1 MARWSRWVLAHKRA
15 VVGFWIVV
23 TVAGFAAL
31 GPATD
36 ALTEDFRP
44 VPGRE
49 GSDTNSEIA
58 ALYGNGGDVVPIVP
72 VLTLPEGTTVHSPGV
87 IEELDAALSGV
98 EDALPDA
105 RLASYA
111 STGDRAF
118 VSEDGRTTFALV
130 YVPHGGGLQG
140 GQEDAELAQ
149 AALDGVTVGGV
160 PIQVT
165 GLDALRAAA
174 GESEGT
180 NVSVL
185 AEVLVAGVGALAI
198 LAFVF
203 GSFMAILPLLM
214 AAVAIPTTFLLVW
227 PLAEIIDV
235 SIAVQF
241 LVALIGLGVAI
252 DYSLLVVMRWR
263 EERQKGVS
271 NEAAIERALWRAG
284 SPVIFS
290 GTTVAISLLAL
301 VVLPVPALRTIGIAG
316 LLIALVSVAVA
327 TTLLPVLLATVGPRL
342 DWPRRRRE
350 DRASRAWTAWARIV
364 VRHRW
369 AAALFA
375 TGVLVAL
382 AVAAFSIQFGTP
394 RAEAL
399 AESGPARAGLQQL
412 EDSGIGPGPLAPFD
426 ALVRSGDPD
435 AVAGALGTVEG
446 VQGTAAP
453 EDWRRAGTALVTVV
467 PTADGNS
474 REGRA
479 TLERIRA
486 AAENLPGDVAIGGEA
501 AQGADW
507 VDAVYGN
514 LPLTL
519 ALILGLTF
527 VLLARAFRSLVLALE
542 AVVLNL
548 LSVAAAMGVLV
559 LVWQE
564 GLGSEA
570 IWGIE
575 ATRAI
580 SVELPIVVFAFL
592 FGISMDYQVF
602 IVSRMREA
610 YDRSG
615 STEVAVVEGIGR
627 TGRLVT
633 SAALILGLAFV
644 ALSGAPGTENKMFAS
659 ALAAGILLDATIVR
673 GVLLPAAVAILGR
686 WNWWLPH
693 RPARL
698 LRIQPSLPRDPQTTE
713 ERR

>member
-1 MARWSRWVLAHKRA
+1 L
-15 VVGFWIVV
+15 VVGFWLVV
-23 TVAGFAAL
+23 TIAAVASTGR
-31 GPATD
+31 ATD

-49 GSDTNSEIA
+49 GSETNGEIV

-87 IEELDAALSGV
+87 TEELGAALARV
-98 EDALPDA
+98 QEALPDA
-105 RLASYA
+105 RLASFS

-140 GQEDAELAQ
+140 GQDDARIAQ
-149 AALDGVTVGGV
+149 AALDGVTVGGAPV
-160 PIQVT
+160 RVT

-174 GESEGT
+174 GENEGA

-185 AEVLVAGVGALAI
+185 AEVLLAGVGALAV

-203 GSFMAILPLLM
+203 GSFMAVLPLLM

-227 PLAEIIDV
+227 PLAEVTDV

-263 EERQKGVS
+263 EERTGGAGGEV
-271 NEAAIERALWRAG
+271 AVERAMQRAG
-284 SPVIFS
+284 SAVVFS

-301 VVLPVPALRTIGIAG
+301 VVLPLPALRTIGLAG
-316 LLIALVSVAVA
+316 VLIALVSVAVA

-342 DWPRRRRE
+342 DWPRLRRD
-350 DRASRAWTAWARIV
+350 DRASRTWTAWARVV

-369 AAALFA
+369 AAALLA
-375 TGVLVAL
+375 TGFLIALV
-382 AVAAFSIQFGTP
+382 VAAFSIQLGTP
-394 RAEAL
+394 RAESL

-435 AVAGALGTVEG
+435 AVADALDAVEG
-446 VQGTAAP
+446 VQSTAAP
-453 EDWRRAGTALVTVV
+453 RDWRRAGTALVTVIPAV
-467 PTADGNS
+467 DGNS

-479 TLERIRA
+479 TLERVRVA
-486 AAENLPGDVAIGGEA
+486 AADLPAEVALGGEA

-514 LPLTL
+514 LTLTL

-542 AVVLNL
+542 AVALNL
-548 LSVAAAMGVLV
+548 LSVGAAMGVLV

-580 SVELPIVVFAFL
+580 SVEIPIVVFAFL
-592 FGISMDYQVF
+592 FGVSMDYHVF

-610 YDRSG
+610 YDRTG
-615 STEVAVVEGIGR
+615 STPTAVVEGIGR

-633 SAALILGLAFV
+633 SAALILALAFV
-644 ALSGAPGTENKMFAS
+644 ALGGAPGTENKMFAT

-673 GVLLPAAVAILGR
+673 GVLLPAVVSIVGR
-686 WNWWLPH
+686 WNWWLPRH
-693 RPARL
+693 PARL
-698 LRIQPSLPRDPQTTE
+698 LRVEPSFPQPS
-713 ERR
+713 RRMR